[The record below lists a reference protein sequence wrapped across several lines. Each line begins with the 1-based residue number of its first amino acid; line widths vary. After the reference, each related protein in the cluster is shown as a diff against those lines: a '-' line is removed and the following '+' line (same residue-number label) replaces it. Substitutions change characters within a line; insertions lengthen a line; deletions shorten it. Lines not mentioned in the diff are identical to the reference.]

1 MSLSDSVFAE
11 IPPDAPVAVGLSGG
25 MDSAVL
31 LDLACGVFLAR
42 GRLRALHV
50 NHGLHDDA
58 GKWEGFCR
66 EVCAER
72 RIPLDVLRVEVAKSG
87 AGLEGRAREARYG
100 AFRKA
105 LAPGE
110 FLLLGHHLDDQ
121 VETLLLRLLRG
132 AGLRGLTGI
141 PGRRALGRGM
151 IFRPLLH
158 CERREL
164 VEYARQRGLGWV
176 EDATNRD
183 TGFDRNFCR
192 HEILPLVERRWPGYR
207 RDWER
212 SRRLIGQADGLLD
225 ELAGID
231 LAHCAA
237 DKANCLRVDRLRQ
250 LNRPRLHNALR
261 CWVESRIGKP
271 AEPGKLRGLPDGL
284 IAPERETGAEIDFG
298 EYFVRKYRDRLYLLP
313 RLPPV
318 ERNFCVEWD
327 PSRQPVLELPG
338 NGSLHAKPASGE
350 GLAGKRYRV
359 RYRQGGESCR
369 LARRPTKTLKKILNE
384 ARLAPWLRNR
394 LPLLYDGE
402 NIAAIPGIGTAES
415 ALTGESAYQ
424 IEWRNPY

>member
-1 MSLSDSVFAE
+1 MPLSVKVFAE
-11 IPPDAPVAVGLSGG
+11 IPPDAPVAIGFSGG

-31 LDLACGVFLAR
+31 LDLACGVFLAQ

-58 GKWEGFCR
+58 GKWEVFCR
-66 EVCAER
+66 EFCAER
-72 RIPLDVLRVEVAKSG
+72 GIPLEVLRVKVAKSG
-87 AGLEGRAREARYG
+87 ASLEGRAREARYG
-100 AFRKA
+100 AFGVA
-105 LAPGE
+105 LEAGE
-110 FLLLGHHLDDQ
+110 FLLLAHHLDDQ

-141 PGRRALGRGM
+141 PERRALGRGT

-164 VEYARQRGLGWV
+164 AEYARERGLGWV
-176 EDATNRD
+176 EDASNRD
-183 TGFDRNFCR
+183 TGFNRNFCR
-192 HEILPLVERRWPGYR
+192 HEILPLIGRRWPGYR

-212 SRRLIGQADGLLD
+212 SRQLIGRADGLLD

-237 DKANCLRVDRLRQ
+237 DKVDCLRVDRLRQ
-250 LNRPRLHNALR
+250 LRRSRLHNALR
-261 CWVESRIGKP
+261 CWIEGGTGKP
-271 AEPGKLRGLPDGL
+271 ADPGKLQRLPDWL
-284 IAPERETGAEIDFG
+284 ILPEQEIRAEIEFG
-298 EYFVRKYRDRLYLLP
+298 EHFVRKYRDGLYLLP
-313 RLPPV
+313 RMAPV
-318 ERNFCVEWD
+318 QQDYSVEWD
-327 PSRQPVLELPG
+327 PSRRPVLALPG
-338 NGSLHAKPASGE
+338 NGSLHAKPVFAE
-350 GLAGKRYRV
+350 GLAGKIYQV

-415 ALTGESAYQ
+415 ALAGESAYQ

>member
-1 MSLSDSVFAE
+1 MSLPGSVFAD
-11 IPPDAPVAVGLSGG
+11 IPADAPVAVGFSGG

-31 LDLACGVFLAR
+31 LDLACGVFLAP

-66 EVCAER
+66 GACAER
-72 RIPLDVLRVEVAKSG
+72 GIPLEVLRVGVAKSG
-87 AGLEGRAREARYG
+87 ASLEGRAREARYG
-100 AFRKA
+100 AFRKT

-121 VETLLLRLLRG
+121 METLLLRLLRG

-141 PGRRALGRGM
+141 PGRRALGRGL

-164 VEYARQRGLGWV
+164 ADYARERGLAWV
-176 EDATNRD
+176 EDASNRD
-183 TGFDRNFCR
+183 IGFDRNFCR
-192 HEILPLVERRWPGYR
+192 HEILPLMGRRWPGYR

-212 SRRLIGQADGLLD
+212 SRQLIGRADGLLD

-231 LAHCAA
+231 LARCAA

-250 LNRPRLHNALR
+250 LGRPRLHNALR
-261 CWVESRIGKP
+261 CWIEAGTGRP
-271 AEPGKLRGLPDGL
+271 ADPGKLRRLPDGL
-284 IAPERETGAEIDFG
+284 ILPEQEIRAEIEFG
-298 EYFVRKYRDRLYLLP
+298 EHFVRKYHDGLYLLP
-313 RLPPV
+313 RLAPV
-318 ERNFCVEWD
+318 EQDYSVEWN
-327 PSRQPVLELPG
+327 PSRQPVLALPG
-338 NGSLHAKPASGE
+338 NGSLHAKPVSGE
-350 GLAGKRYRV
+350 GLAGKSYRV

-394 LPLLYDGE
+394 LPLLHDGE

-415 ALTGESAYQ
+415 ALAGETAYQ